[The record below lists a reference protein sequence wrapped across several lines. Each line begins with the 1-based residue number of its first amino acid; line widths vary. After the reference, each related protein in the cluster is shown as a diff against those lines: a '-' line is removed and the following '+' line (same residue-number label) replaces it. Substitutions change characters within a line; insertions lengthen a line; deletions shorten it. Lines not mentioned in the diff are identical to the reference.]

1 MYLLTT
7 VINNEAL
14 LNDLITGWLDIGI
27 SGATV
32 IETTDVVQL
41 ISTNIPIFAGFRT
54 LTGGGMLHNK
64 TIFAAIEDKALLDQA
79 IAYLET
85 ICQRSG
91 KSHQGVYFVTPI
103 AQFGH
108 LGRAVKDSDR
118 KRHIEKK
125 MGLPIKKDSKEK

>member
-1 MYLLTT
+1 VYLLTT

-32 IETTDVVQL
+32 IETTDFVQL
-41 ISTNIPIFAGFRT
+41 ISTNVPIFAGFRA
-54 LTGGGMLHNK
+54 LSSGGMLHNK
-64 TIFAAIEDKALLDQA
+64 TIFAVIEDKNLLDQA
-79 IAYLET
+79 IAYLEI

-103 AQFGH
+103 VQFGH
-108 LGRAVKDSDR
+108 LGQAVKPSDR

-125 MGLPIKKDSKEK
+125 MGRPLNKDSKEK